1 MAHSVA
7 FGILLVDHLEGWK
20 SQVKA
25 EGCQLVV
32 IPTVRLVPLL
42 SVTLEINQVEDLP
55 FSKFIKL
62 HKN

>member
-1 MAHSVA
+1 MV
-7 FGILLVDHLEGWK
+7 EGY
-20 SQVKA
+20 
-25 EGCQLVV
+25 QLVV